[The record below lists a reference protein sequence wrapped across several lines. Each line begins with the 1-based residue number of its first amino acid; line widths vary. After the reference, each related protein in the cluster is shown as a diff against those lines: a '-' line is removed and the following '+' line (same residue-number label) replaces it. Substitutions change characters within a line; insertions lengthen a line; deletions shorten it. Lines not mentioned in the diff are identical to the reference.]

1 MPAPENRSSEP
12 ERHKLCGRC
21 RGSPRERH
29 RGAGAGSQ
37 PDRTSARGLWPI
49 EIAAGVA
56 DIVKDEN
63 GKVVL
68 DEDGPRE
75 DEED

>member
-1 MPAPENRSSEP
+1 VAV
-12 ERHKLCGRC
+12 
-21 RGSPRERH
+21 
-29 RGAGAGSQ
+29 
-37 PDRTSARGLWPI
+37 